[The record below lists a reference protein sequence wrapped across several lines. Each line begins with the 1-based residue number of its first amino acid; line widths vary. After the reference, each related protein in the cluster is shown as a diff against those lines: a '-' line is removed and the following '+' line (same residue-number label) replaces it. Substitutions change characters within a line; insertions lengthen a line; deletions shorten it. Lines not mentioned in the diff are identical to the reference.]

1 MKLASKSACALIFAA
16 AVFGGKADR
25 ATASPMHS
33 FATPSQSDVTPVAC
47 KYGKG
52 RCANV
57 KPVFNGPSTKKNKL
71 PDPTVDP
78 DCKSYGSCDN
88 GGPIGVGP
96 EIGAK
101 KGTST
106 KTPKP
111 TRVTGVKG
119 KSQDTSHKN
128 QIHVEL
134 FKSGGHTK
142 GH

>member
-16 AVFGGKADR
+16 AVFGGNTDR

-52 RCANV
+52 KCANV
-57 KPVFNGPSTKKNKL
+57 KPVFNAPSTKKNDL

-88 GGPIGVGP
+88 GGPNGVGP

-101 KGTST
+101 KGTT

-111 TRVTGVKG
+111 TKVTGVKG
-119 KSQDTSHKN
+119 ESQDTSH
-128 QIHVEL
+128 VES